1 MKKIVINLGDF
12 TFEKLRLEAVMQEKS
27 VSQVIEERIFHKSFS
42 KEVLK
47 EYDKWL
53 TNTIE
58 KLIKE

>member
-12 TFEKLRLEAVMQEKS
+12 TFEKLRLESVMQEKS
-27 VSQVIEERIFHKSFS
+27 VSQVIEERIYHKPFS
-42 KEVLK
+42 EEVLK